1 LQGNIEIMDII
12 FYNFITSALISINLL
27 ISTLK
32 RHFESISPFRLVHPM
47 DILNSNQGPYPLY
60 PEKTGLQKVLHSVKE
75 IAKKILGR
83 KSISPMHLA
92 CAGWVRR
99 K

>member
-1 LQGNIEIMDII
+1 MVKIHNIKE
-12 FYNFITSALISINLL
+12 
-27 ISTLK
+27 TLK
-32 RHFESISPFRLVHPM
+32 LSPENFEILLSSLNQYFECISPLRLVHPM

-60 PEKTGLQKVLHSVKE
+60 PEKTGLQKVLHFVKA

-92 CAGWVRR
+92 CAGWVGR
-99 K
+99 KVI

>member
-1 LQGNIEIMDII
+1 MDIT
-12 FYNFITSALISINLL
+12 FYNFITSALIFLL

-32 RHFESISPFRLVHPM
+32 RHFECISPLRIVHPM
-47 DILNSNQGPYPLY
+47 DVLYSNKGPYPLY
-60 PEKTGLQKVLHSVKE
+60 PEKTGLQKVLHFAKE

-92 CAGWVRR
+92 CAGWVGR
-99 K
+99 KYTK